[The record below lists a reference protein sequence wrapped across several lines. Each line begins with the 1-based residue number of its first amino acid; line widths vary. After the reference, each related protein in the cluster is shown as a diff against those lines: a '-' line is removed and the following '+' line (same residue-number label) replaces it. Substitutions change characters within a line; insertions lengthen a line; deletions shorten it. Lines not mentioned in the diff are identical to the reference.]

1 MIENMKRKFLLVSL
15 LLGMLFFTSCD
26 KVKNAFSET
35 FGNEKNRQKELS
47 DAFNNPG
54 SLSSS
59 SGKQREK
66 TLEEALKEFRAIV
79 DESGSEFDK
88 KQMEAVEQMVKKDME
103 KWNNT
108 EISLL
113 FQPDKLERI
122 QKELYQFLK
131 TDEVMIYSG
140 AIFVEDDRVRVVA
153 INPQNKNEADW
164 YWYETKT
171 GKWRKED
178 PKKLSKS
185 DMENID
191 KKIYPFSSIKL
202 RTAHKVYTE
211 GLKRLADI
219 EGAELPSG
227 TTFYYFPHKQSWSM
241 SLSGARA
248 DYSLE
253 ADIDGNVIKFE
264 MR

>member
-1 MIENMKRKFLLVSL
+1 MIENMKRKILLVSL
-15 LLGMLFFTSCD
+15 FVGMLLFTSCD

-35 FGNEKNRQKELS
+35 FGNEENRQKELS
-47 DAFNNPG
+47 DAFNSPR

-59 SGKQREK
+59 RGKQREQ
-66 TLEEALKEFRAIV
+66 TLEEALKEFRTVV
-79 DESGSEFDK
+79 DKSGSEFDK

-113 FQPDKLERI
+113 FQPDKLEEI

-131 TDEVMIYSG
+131 TDEVKLYSG

-191 KKIYPFSSIKL
+191 KKTYLYSSINL

-211 GLKRLADI
+211 ALKRLADV

-227 TTFYYFPHKQSWSM
+227 PIFYHHPHKQYWSM
-241 SLSGARA
+241 RLSGARA